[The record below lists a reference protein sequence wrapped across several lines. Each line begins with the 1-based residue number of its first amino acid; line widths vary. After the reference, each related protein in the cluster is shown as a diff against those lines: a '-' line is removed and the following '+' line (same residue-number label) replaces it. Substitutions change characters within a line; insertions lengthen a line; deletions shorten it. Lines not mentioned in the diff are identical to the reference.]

1 MFRDEIVK
9 KSEPLIKK
17 AKDKGYSE
25 NTLIIMG
32 FLAFGSHNDG
42 NEETTITVF
51 NRLTDESSDEHEFLK
66 KATRYLD
73 F

>member
-1 MFRDEIVK
+1 MK
-9 KSEPLIKK
+9 LLKSPSHLLKK

-25 NTLIIMG
+25 NALIIMG

-51 NRLTDESSDEHEFLK
+51 NRLMDESSDEHEFLK
-66 KATRYLD
+66 KATRYLEL
-73 F
+73 